1 MITLLP
7 SGGNGGLVKFFEAND
22 WTTSYLPNYRYKKRQ
37 PEGSWHPSFL
47 KRTLEKLFSGRTGDW
62 LEEYFRKLTTR
73 RWKEKEARSALNIKG
88 EKMTL
93 RTDRHYAR
101 PDPEILQK
109 RVTGAYQRKLREL
122 EVQWRLN
129 GQLRH
134 RL

>member
-1 MITLLP
+1 M
-7 SGGNGGLVKFFEAND
+7 
-22 WTTSYLPNYRYKKRQ
+22 
-37 PEGSWHPSFL
+37 
-47 KRTLEKLFSGRTGDW
+47 LEKLFNGRIGNW

-73 RWKEKEARSALNIKG
+73 RWQEKEARSALNIKG

-93 RTDRHYAR
+93 RTGEHFAR

-109 RVTGAYQRKLREL
+109 RVTGAYSRKLKEL

-129 GQLRH
+129 NPVRY